1 LSKKTLAHLALLIV
15 NLIYGGSHFIAKSV
29 MPEYVSPNTF
39 ILFRV
44 LGATILFWSLRLII
58 KEKVAKKDLGLM
70 AICGVFGVALNQLLF
85 FQGLS
90 ITSPVDTAII
100 MVTSPVIVTLLSFFI
115 LKTKLTLNKVLG
127 ISLGLIG
134 AILLIY
140 LGDSESNKISSL
152 HGNLFVLANA
162 TSYSLYLV
170 LVKPLMKKYN
180 PLTVVTYVFT
190 FGLILVTPFGIPGLS
205 DINWSFPQEIYWA
218 IAFIIVFTTFVAY
231 LFSIFG
237 VKHLS
242 PTIVSSYIYLQPV
255 FAMII
260 GLYISYYA
268 GDKMYFKDINW
279 LKIGCTFLIF
289 SGVFLTSY
297 NFKPKD

>member
-1 LSKKTLAHLALLIV
+1 MSKKTLAHLALLIV

>member
-1 LSKKTLAHLALLIV
+1 
-15 NLIYGGSHFIAKSV
+15 